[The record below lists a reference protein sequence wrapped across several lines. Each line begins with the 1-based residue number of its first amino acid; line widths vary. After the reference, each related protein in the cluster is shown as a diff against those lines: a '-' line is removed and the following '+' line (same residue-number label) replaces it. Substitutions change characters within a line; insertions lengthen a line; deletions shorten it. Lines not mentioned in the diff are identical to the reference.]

1 MMSERYIAFD
11 VETPNHRNDRMSA
24 IGIAV
29 VEDGAIVDEFSTL
42 VDPETEFDRFNVLLT
57 GITPEAAAGAPSFP
71 VLWPRLEEYLAG
83 GLLIAHNAPFD
94 MSVLAKCLNAYDIPW
109 RGTVDYACTVR
120 MGRASFPWFPDHK
133 LDTMCR
139 ELGIPLDHHRAG
151 SDSRACAELMLRYLR
166 RDVDVE
172 SFRRTYDMEH
182 MRTLPG
188 TKHRQNV

>member
-1 MMSERYIAFD
+1 MAERYIAFD

-29 VEDGAIVDEFSTL
+29 VEDGAIVDEFDTL
-42 VDPETEFDRFNVLLT
+42 VDPEAEFDWFNVRLT
-57 GITPEAAAGAPSFP
+57 GITPEAAAQAPTFP
-71 VLWPRLEEYLAG
+71 VLWPRLRTYLDS

-94 MSVLAKCLNAYDIPW
+94 MGVLAKCLSAYEIDW
-109 RGTVDYACTVR
+109 RERVDYACTVR
-120 MGRASFPWFPDHK
+120 MGRASFPWFPDHR

-166 RDVDVE
+166 REEDIE
-172 SFRRTYDMEH
+172 SFRRTYDLRR
-182 MRTLPG
+182 MRTLPPA
-188 TKHRQNV
+188 KKRQTV